1 MKEGSVDTTLE
12 ELQAA
17 VLSLPEAERA
27 QLAAKIL
34 ASLDTDPEIEAAWRA
49 EVRDRVAAYK
59 RGEIPVFRRR
69 RSREGTQDRR
79 ALKVRFLRRPG

>member
-1 MKEGSVDTTLE
+1 MDTTLE

-49 EVRDRVAAYK
+49 EVRDRLAAYK
-59 RGEIPVFRRR
+59 RGEIASVPAEDVLAKARKIVGR
-69 RSREGTQDRR
+69 
-79 ALKVRFLRRPG
+79 